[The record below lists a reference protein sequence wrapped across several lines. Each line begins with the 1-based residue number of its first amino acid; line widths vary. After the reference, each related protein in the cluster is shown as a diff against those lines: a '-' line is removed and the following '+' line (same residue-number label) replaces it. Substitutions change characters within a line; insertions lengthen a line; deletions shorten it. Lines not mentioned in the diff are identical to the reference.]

1 MFQLVIVFRYELKG
15 QPVERFW
22 GFLNPDGHNA
32 ESLTSTILSEIY
44 PILKNTPNKL
54 IAL

>member
-22 GFLNPDGHNA
+22 GFLNLDGHNA
-32 ESLTSTILSEIY
+32 ESLTSTILSEIN

-54 IAL
+54 IAQ